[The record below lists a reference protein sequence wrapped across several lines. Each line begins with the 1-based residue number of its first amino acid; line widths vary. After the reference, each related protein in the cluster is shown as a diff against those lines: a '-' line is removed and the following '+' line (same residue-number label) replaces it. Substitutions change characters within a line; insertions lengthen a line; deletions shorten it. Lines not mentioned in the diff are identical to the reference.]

1 MPGAEKVPVICI
13 IPDLLTEP
21 GKPLFPIV
29 VTFPAVFLCVF
40 LVKDRQQQ
48 AHSFDVMAVVA
59 VEAEEGTMPA
69 AEFFRQRFILT
80 VKD

>member
-1 MPGAEKVPVICI
+1 
-13 IPDLLTEP
+13 
-21 GKPLFPIV
+21 
-29 VTFPAVFLCVF
+29 

>member
-13 IPDLLTEP
+13 ITDLLTEQ
-21 GKPLFPIV
+21 GKPLLSTV
-29 VTFPAVFLCVF
+29 VTFPAIFLCVL

-48 AHSFDVMAVVA
+48 AHSFTVMAVVA
-59 VEAEEGTMPA
+59 VEAEERTMS
-69 AEFFRQRFILT
+69 AEDFFRQRFIFT